1 MMISSGLLLRVLPRV
16 SHTAGRGRTMIFP
29 DFSLIITWVDLALGI
44 IATSL
49 FTILLFRI
57 TNRKFVFLFS
67 LLGSLAII
75 LSWLFSLE
83 LLTTV
88 LIIVLTTSATVI
100 LFVNISRIRPLIA
113 SELKGKTIFGFRQ
126 KAPEKI
132 FDREAMYKR
141 VSDAIMALS
150 KQKIGA
156 LMTFEKN
163 IILNDVIKT
172 GTIVN
177 APVTTE
183 LLMTIFYPG
192 TRLHDG
198 AVVIRGDTILAASVY
213 FTPTTKPLTGK
224 YGSRHRAAIGIS
236 EISDAVTVVVSEETG
251 RVSIAYRGE
260 LQPVT
265 VDTFLRV
272 FQEYMLEIPEEE
284 H

>member
-1 MMISSGLLLRVLPRV
+1 MI
-16 SHTAGRGRTMIFP
+16 IQ
-29 DFSLIITWVDLALGI
+29 DFSLLTTWVDLALGVV
-44 IATSL
+44 ASGV
-49 FTILLFRI
+49 FTFLLFRI

-67 LLGSLAII
+67 LLGSIAII
-75 LSWLFSLE
+75 LTWLFSLE
-83 LLTTV
+83 LLTTI

-126 KAPEKI
+126 KTPEKI

-163 IILNDVIKT
+163 VILNDVIKT

-177 APVTTE
+177 APVTAE

-198 AVVIRGDTILAASVY
+198 AVVIRGDMILAASVY

-236 EISDAVTVVVSEETG
+236 EITDAVTVVVSEETG
-251 RVSIAYRGE
+251 RISIAYRGE